1 MQSWRCPVYT
11 ETMDKATKPAAPDY
25 IVAAAKEGFVWEC
38 SCGELFRTAD
48 AARTC
53 RKCRYYAPERAGE
66 QPTNTLEVYAF

>member
-1 MQSWRCPVYT
+1 MQSCRCPVYT
-11 ETMDKATKPAAPDY
+11 ETMDKATKPAAPAY